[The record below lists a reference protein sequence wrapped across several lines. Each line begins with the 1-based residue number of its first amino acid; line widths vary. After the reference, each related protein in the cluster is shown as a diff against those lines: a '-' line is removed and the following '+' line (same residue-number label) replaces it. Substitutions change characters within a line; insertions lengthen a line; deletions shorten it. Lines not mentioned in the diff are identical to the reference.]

1 MTAQI
6 LFLGLIGAFLIFYV
20 FRYLRT
26 HSIQRYSPEEVFSRL
41 KENGHLVLLDVRTGR
56 ERDFQ
61 HINGSLHIPLPQLRA
76 RVGELKGHRDK
87 EIVCYCQSGNRS
99 LSAARMLQQEGFR
112 AASMRGGI
120 VDWNFYHRSA

>member
-1 MTAQI
+1 VTAQI
-6 LFLGLIGAFLIFYV
+6 LFLGLIGAFLVFYV
-20 FRYLRT
+20 LRYLRT
-26 HSIQRYSPEEVFSRL
+26 HSIQRYSPEEVNR
-41 KENGHLVLLDVRTGR
+41 KMMEDEHLVLLDVRTGG

-76 RVGELKGHRDK
+76 RLGELKGHIDK
-87 EIVCYCQSGNRS
+87 EIVCYCQSGHRS

>member
-6 LFLGLIGAFLIFYV
+6 LFLGLIGAFLITYV
-20 FRYLRT
+20 IRYLRT
-26 HSIQRYSPEEVFSRL
+26 HSIQRYSPEEVCGKL
-41 KENGHLVLLDVRTGR
+41 KAKGHLVLLDVRTER
-56 ERDFQ
+56 ERNFQ

-76 RVGELKGHRDK
+76 RVGELKGHLDK

-99 LSAARMLQQEGFR
+99 LSAARMLRQEGFR

>member
-1 MTAQI
+1 VTAQI

-20 FRYLRT
+20 LRYLRT
-26 HSIQRYSPEEVFSRL
+26 RTIQRYSPEEVQGKL
-41 KENGHLVLLDVRTGR
+41 KENEHLVLLDVRTER
-56 ERDFQ
+56 EHNFQ

-87 EIVCYCQSGNRS
+87 VIVCYCQSGNRS

-120 VDWNFYHRSA
+120 VDWNFHLRSA

>member
-1 MTAQI
+1 VTAQI
-6 LFLGLIGAFLIFYV
+6 LFLGLIGAFLVFYV
-20 FRYLRT
+20 VRYLRT
-26 HSIQRYSPEEVFSRL
+26 HSIQRYTPEEVDGKL
-41 KENGHLVLLDVRTGR
+41 KGMGHLVLLDVRTKR

-61 HINGSLHIPLPQLRA
+61 HISGSLHIPLPQLRA
-76 RVGELKGHRDK
+76 RVGELKRHKDK

-120 VDWNFYHRSA
+120 VDWNFHHRSA